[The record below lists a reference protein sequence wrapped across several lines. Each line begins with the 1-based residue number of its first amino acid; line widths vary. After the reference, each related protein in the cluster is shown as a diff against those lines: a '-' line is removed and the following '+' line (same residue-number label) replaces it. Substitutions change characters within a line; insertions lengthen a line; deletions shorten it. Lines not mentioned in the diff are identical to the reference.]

1 MMMMKLFW
9 LAFGLSMLLSL
20 SAGDLRAQQE
30 FSVDTLKSLV
40 GQWKG
45 ELEYLDY
52 RDNRTRVV
60 LRTAMDA
67 RLSMLENQLILNFV
81 HRDPAYEVESLQILS
96 FDAETK
102 TILSTGFDNGR
113 ARTEEWR
120 IAGFVS
126 DSSGMH
132 LVLLTSGYD
141 DSKPATIRRQLR
153 LNENRLTVRKE
164 VQYEGEEYFFRN
176 EVRLERWGQ

>member
-1 MMMMKLFW
+1 MTMKKF
-9 LAFGLSMLLSL
+9 FQCGLSLAMGLVFVS
-20 SAGDLRAQQE
+20 GDLLAQEE

-40 GQWKG
+40 GQWEG
-45 ELEYLDY
+45 ELEYLDN

-60 LRTAMDA
+60 LRTAMAA
-67 RLSMLENQLILNFV
+67 RLSMMENQLILNFV
-81 HRDPAYEVESLQILS
+81 HREPGYEVETLQILS

-102 TILSTGFDNGR
+102 TILSTGFDKGR

-120 IAGFVS
+120 IEDFVS

-141 DSKPATIRRQLR
+141 DGKPATVRRQLL
-153 LNENRLTVRKE
+153 LNKNRLTVRKE
-164 VQYEGEEYFFRN
+164 VQYKGGDYFFRN

>member
-1 MMMMKLFW
+1 MKLFW
-9 LAFGLSMLLSL
+9 FAIGLSTVLTLSTADLL
-20 SAGDLRAQQE
+20 AQQE

-40 GQWKG
+40 GQWEG

-60 LRTAMDA
+60 LRTAMAA

-81 HRDPAYEVESLQILS
+81 HRESGYEVESLQILAL
-96 FDAETK
+96 DAETK
-102 TILSTGFDNGR
+102 TILSTGFDKGR

-120 IAGFVS
+120 IDGFVS

-141 DSKPATIRRQLR
+141 DGKPATIRRQLL
-153 LNENRLTVRKE
+153 LNENKLTVRKE

>member
-1 MMMMKLFW
+1 MKQNS
-9 LAFGLSMLLSL
+9 LAVVVSL
-20 SAGDLRAQQE
+20 ALACIAADAQAQQE
-30 FSVDTLKSLV
+30 FSVDTLKSIV

-81 HRDPAYEVESLQILS
+81 HREPGYEVESLQILS
-96 FDAETK
+96 FDAEKK

-120 IAGFVS
+120 IADFAS
-126 DSSGMH
+126 DSSGLH
-132 LVLLTSGYD
+132 LEMLTSGYD
-141 DSKPATIRRQLR
+141 DGRSATIRRQLLLR
-153 LNENRLTVRKE
+153 ENSFSVRKE
-164 VQYEGEEYFFRN
+164 VKYEGEEYFFRN
-176 EVRLERWGQ
+176 EVRLERWGR

>member
-1 MMMMKLFW
+1 MAMIKL
-9 LAFGLSMLLSL
+9 LSFGLGIVLGLTLPAADLL
-20 SAGDLRAQQE
+20 AQGE
-30 FSVDTLKSLV
+30 FSVDTLKSVV

-45 ELEYLDY
+45 ELEYLDS

-81 HRDPAYEVESLQILS
+81 HTEPGYEVESLQILS
-96 FDAETK
+96 FDEQKKA
-102 TILSTGFDNGR
+102 ILSTGFDNGR

-120 IAGFVS
+120 IADFVS

-132 LVLLTSGYD
+132 LVLLTAGLD
-141 DSKPATIRRQLR
+141 DGKTATIRRQLL

-164 VQYEGEEYFFRN
+164 VKYSGEEYFFRN
-176 EVRLERWGQ
+176 ETRLERWSR